1 MVKHIRSIVAATLL
15 SVSLLAVQ
23 AQTAAKE
30 IKPYKITGSGRQLY
44 IKSSKAIQHVM
55 VWTTDGNRVVEQ
67 KNINSNTITID
78 IPINRRTFF
87 LMIGL
92 ADGKIYTEKRMMQ

>member
-1 MVKHIRSIVAATLL
+1 MKKHFRSLIAAALL
-15 SVSLLAVQ
+15 SVTFLSVQ
-23 AQTAAKE
+23 AQPAAKE
-30 IKPYKITGSGRQLY
+30 IKPYKITGSGRQLF
-44 IKSSKAIQHVM
+44 IKSNKTIQHIM

-67 KNINSNTITID
+67 KNINHNNITID
-78 IPINRRTFF
+78 IPISRRTFF

>member
-1 MVKHIRSIVAATLL
+1 MVKHIRSIVAAALL
-15 SVSLLAVQ
+15 SILLLTVQ
-23 AQTAAKE
+23 AQPATKE
-30 IKPYKITGSGRQLY
+30 TKPYKITGSGRQLF
-44 IKSSKAIQHVM
+44 IKSNKTIQHVM